1 MKNPVLILFNLEQI
15 QRAGGECTRD
25 KDFRA
30 IYSAIKK
37 RK

>member
-1 MKNPVLILFNLEQI
+1 MKNPVLILFNLEKI

-30 IYSAIKK
+30 ILTAIKK
-37 RK
+37 SK